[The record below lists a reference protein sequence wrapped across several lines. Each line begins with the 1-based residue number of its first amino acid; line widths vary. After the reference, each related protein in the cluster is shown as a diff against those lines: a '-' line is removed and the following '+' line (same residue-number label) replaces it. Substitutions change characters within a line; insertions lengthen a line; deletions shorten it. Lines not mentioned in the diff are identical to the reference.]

1 MSKILLEKLYAD
13 LVRGIKNE
21 FALFNIIIEEKD
33 DDIIVSYMNWK
44 RRFISKK
51 NRKVIYS
58 KDLLNNPKYKIYNKS
73 IDKIAHKFKIG
84 ADLTPFLSKGI
95 VDNPYEKNSRKD
107 KDIFLNAFGI
117 HHLHLLNSYESKE
130 KSGINF
136 IKRHNDLLY
145 VFIKEDKVYFLDIDI
160 HNFGN
165 MNLFRIIKNNWED
178 LISQYELKGIDSSGE
193 NLTDEM
199 IYNLTKS
206 GVTVPIELDKK
217 VYAFCSLTMSG
228 HNGNWMFDFNRIV
241 YKLEDLSFK
250 LSYDTNLIK
259 KEINLMYKKFID
271 ELDFSI
277 IVKDGYIYLVEIKS
291 NSTIVMN
298 NLTNRWEIYEGEC
311 LKEKYLLD
319 FNY

>member
-21 FALFNIIIEEKD
+21 FALFNITIEEKD

-58 KDLLNNPKYKIYNKS
+58 KDLLNNPKYKIYKRS

-145 VFIKEDKVYFLDIDI
+145 VFIKENKVYFLDVDI

-178 LISQYELKGIDSSGE
+178 LISPYELKGIDSSGE

-199 IYNLTKS
+199 IYNITKKGAS
-206 GVTVPIELDKK
+206 VGIEIDKK
-217 VYAFCSLTMSG
+217 IYALCSLTVSG
-228 HNGNWMFDFNRIV
+228 HTGNWMFDFNQIR

-250 LSYDTNLIK
+250 LSFDTNLLK

-271 ELDFSI
+271 ELEFSI
-277 IVKDGYIYLVEIKS
+277 IVKDGYAYLVEIKS
-291 NSTIVMN
+291 GSTIVIN
-298 NLTNRWEIYEGEC
+298 EQKNKWEIYEGNC
-311 LKEKYLLD
+311 LKERYLLD